1 MAGASTMINILLGA
15 PGGGKSYEAVA
26 YHILVALNAGRKVIT
41 NLPLLLDAFPPEQ
54 RLLLDLVTTSKGKP
68 KIVRAGSG
76 FLAALRGDDGED
88 DAPAVV
94 RPFSAVED
102 YGDSWRHP
110 ETGAGPLYVIDE
122 CHFALPRTGT
132 RRDVAEWY
140 SMHRHEH
147 ADVLLITQSY
157 GKVCKDI
164 IDLVQVCYRVRK
176 AVAFGSSN
184 AYIRKVQ
191 DGVRGDVVNTS
202 VRKYDKKYYKFYRSH
217 TKSSEAGQELA
228 ATDIVPFWRRWP
240 VIGFGLCVVVLA
252 VLLTQVKGNPMD
264 ASANTS
270 RTRDKQAK
278 AQPSSVTTTTVV
290 TTPASAP
297 VSGPVGSVAPGA
309 RKDEHA
315 QGATDSAAAAPK
327 AAQHPFAGMGIHVA
341 GWARNGSQGERYVFE
356 LSQNGVPVSTLYGD
370 ELARAGYKVTAV
382 SPCAAK
388 IDYGTEVHF
397 FARCDLPRQTMSP
410 GGAVDGKPVG
420 DGAAAAAPAST

>member
-1 MAGASTMINILLGA
+1 MINLLLGA
-15 PGGGKSYEAVA
+15 PGGGKSYEGVA
-26 YHILVALNAGRKVIT
+26 YHILPALSAGRKVIT
-41 NLPLLLDAFPPEQ
+41 NLPLVLEAFPPEQ
-54 RLLLDLVTTSKGKP
+54 RLLLELVTVSKGKP
-68 KIVRAGSG
+68 KPVRAASG
-76 FLAALRGDDGED
+76 LLASLRGLED
-88 DAPAVV
+88 EEEVSTVV

-102 YGDSWRHP
+102 YGDPWRHP
-110 ETGAGPLYVIDE
+110 ESGSGPLYVIDE
-122 CHFALPRTGT
+122 CHFAMPRTGT
-132 RRDVAEWY
+132 RREVAEWY

-176 AVAFGSSN
+176 AVAFGTNN

-191 DGVRGDVVNTS
+191 DGVRGDVVNTT

-240 VIGFGLCVVVLA
+240 VVGFGLCMVVLA
-252 VLLTQVKGNPMD
+252 ILLTQVKGNPMD
-264 ASANTS
+264 ASQNVARS
-270 RTRDKQAK
+270 REKAAK
-278 AQPSSVTTTTVV
+278 PATVTTTTVV

-297 VSGPVGSVAPGA
+297 VAGQVGSVAPGA

-315 QGATDSAAAAPK
+315 QGATDSAASAPK

-341 GWARNGSQGERYVFE
+341 GWASNGSQGERYVFQ

-388 IDYGTEVHF
+388 IDYGDVHF

-420 DGAAAAAPAST
+420 DAAAAAAPSSV

>member
-1 MAGASTMINILLGA
+1 MINLLLGA

-26 YHILVALNAGRKVIT
+26 YHILPALSAGRKVIT
-41 NLPLLLDAFPPEQ
+41 NLPLVLDAFPPEQ
-54 RLLLDLVTTSKGKP
+54 RLLLQIVTTSKGKAQP
-68 KIVRAGSG
+68 VRGEN
-76 FLAALRGDDGED
+76 AAFMGMLRGRSLVDVPDEEASAGI
-88 DAPAVV
+88 V

-110 ETGAGPLYVIDE
+110 ETGSGPLYVIDE
-122 CHFALPRTGT
+122 CHFPLPRTGT
-132 RRDVAEWY
+132 RREVAEWY

-176 AVAFGSSN
+176 AVAFGTNN

-202 VRKYDKKYYKFYRSH
+202 IRKYDKKFYKFYRSH
-217 TKSSEAGQELA
+217 TKSSQAGQELA

-240 VIGFGLCVVVLA
+240 VIGFALCMVVLA
-252 VLLTQVKGNPMD
+252 ILLTQVKGNPMD
-264 ASANTS
+264 GNANAARIREKMAKGEPYTVTKTTTSPVAASAP
-270 RTRDKQAK
+270 A
-278 AQPSSVTTTTVV
+278 AV
-290 TTPASAP
+290 PASA
-297 VSGPVGSVAPGA
+297 VATGA

-315 QGATDSAAAAPK
+315 EGATADAGTQSK
-327 AAQHPFAGMGIHVA
+327 ALHPFAGMGIHVA
-341 GWARNGSQGERYVFE
+341 GFASSGSRGAHYVFY

-370 ELARAGYKVTAV
+370 ELQRAGYKVTAV
-382 SPCAAK
+382 APCAAK
-388 IDYGTEVHF
+388 IDYGDDVHF

-410 GGAVDGKPVG
+410 GGTIDGKPVG
-420 DGAAAAAPAST
+420 DGASPPSSV